1 MSLRLMSSE
10 DELSDDEWKELLGK
24 LDLKKALK
32 DAMLTI
38 MVADFFPPI
47 YFEGDEIPKRYGFS
61 GEEI

>member
-10 DELSDDEWKELLGK
+10 DNLSDEWKELLGK
-24 LDLKKALK
+24 LDLEKALK
-32 DAMLTI
+32 DTMLTI

>member
-10 DELSDDEWKELLGK
+10 ELSDEWKELLSK
-24 LDLKKALK
+24 IDLKKALK
-32 DAMLTI
+32 DVALTI
-38 MVADFFPPI
+38 MVADYFPPI